1 MPPPA
6 PPPPPP
12 PGPGPGG
19 PPLAGSPATFKKV
32 PLLGDALHEMKK
44 KLTGFEETPA
54 ASEGRFILHLL
65 LYCISKLLSCEII
78 RCHKLLVM
86 PAL

>member
-12 PGPGPGG
+12 PGPGPGAA
-19 PPLAGSPATFKKV
+19 PLAGSPATFKKV
-32 PLLGDALHEMKK
+32 PLLGDALHEMKR

-54 ASEGRFILHLL
+54 ASEGN
-65 LYCISKLLSCEII
+65 ISNYM
-78 RCHKLLVM
+78 CHSNVTKIYVSIQSFL
-86 PAL
+86 

>member
-12 PGPGPGG
+12 PGPGPGAA
-19 PPLAGSPATFKKV
+19 PLAGSPATFKKV
-32 PLLGDALHEMKK
+32 PLLGDALHEMKR

-54 ASEGRFILHLL
+54 ASEGN
-65 LYCISKLLSCEII
+65 ISNYMYHSNVTKIYVSIQSFL
-78 RCHKLLVM
+78 
-86 PAL
+86 